1 MLQPVLQSPPSVTS
15 TPTSSAAAAPGWGG
29 VGERVY
35 EVSPA
40 LPPKVIAQTEKL
52 LFLPRM
58 RRRRKS
64 GTYPRINFG
73 VPLSALPSPSLP
85 LKLLLEI
92 FRGEAFAVAFH
103 VVPSVFGARTE
114 EVRIAVTDRA
124 SADDLLRAAIAA
136 YLLAEHWHQGL
147 ADGKEEAAIV
157 AHSIA
162 LLPTV
167 FPLVKRALREA
178 GWEIDT
184 VSLGQPS
191 WIASWT

>member
-1 MLQPVLQSPPSVTS
+1 
-15 TPTSSAAAAPGWGG
+15 

>member
-1 MLQPVLQSPPSVTS
+1 MLQPVLQSLPSVTS
-15 TPTSSAAAAPGWGG
+15 TPAPTPPHPAVGWGG

-52 LFLPRM
+52 LFLPRLW
-58 RRRRKS
+58 RREKS
-64 GTYPRINFG
+64 WTYPSINFG

-85 LKLLLEI
+85 LKPLLEI

-103 VVPSVFGARTE
+103 VAPSGFGARE
-114 EVRIAVTDRA
+114 EVRIAVTDKA

-178 GWEIDT
+178 GWQIDA

-191 WIASWT
+191 WIASWN